1 MPQGLERTFRQIT
14 LVLQLQLRF
23 RESIYVFAVI
33 SSLMAIIW
41 DTSKNMDDKSS
52 NFYSESGR
60 FSSSIKADTEK
71 TLEEAVSLQM
81 LYIYQCLYA

>member
-1 MPQGLERTFRQIT
+1 
-14 LVLQLQLRF
+14 
-23 RESIYVFAVI
+23 
-33 SSLMAIIW
+33 MAIIW